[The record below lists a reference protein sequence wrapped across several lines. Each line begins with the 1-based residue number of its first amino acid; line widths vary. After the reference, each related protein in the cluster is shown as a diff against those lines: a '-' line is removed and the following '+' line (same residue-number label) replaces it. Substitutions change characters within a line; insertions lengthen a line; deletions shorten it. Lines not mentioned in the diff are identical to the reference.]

1 MSTHR
6 SRFRSLVAVV
16 ATAGALLLVAAPSA
30 SAHDVFISSTPANG
44 STLTSAPTAIT
55 LTFEEPPTTSGLA
68 VALTAPDGTVSTLVP
83 TLSGDVVTAPVT
95 GTLAPGAYTVAWRVV
110 ADDGHP
116 LTGTLT
122 FTLSVPSPPPSPS
135 AASASGSA
143 SPVATTT
150 AVDAT
155 STSSLG
161 GGWWIAIGAV
171 VVLAVGGVVLVGRRR
186 RP

>member
-1 MSTHR
+1 MSTHLAR
-6 SRFRSLVAVV
+6 VRSLVAVV
-16 ATAGALLLVAAPSA
+16 ATAGALLLAAAPSA

-68 VALTAPDGTVSTLVP
+68 GAITAPDGTVSTLAP
-83 TLSGDVVTAPVT
+83 TLSGAVVTAPVP
-95 GTLAPGAYTVAWRVV
+95 GTLARGAYTVAWRVV

-122 FTLSVPSPPPSPS
+122 FTLAVPSPS
-135 AASASGSA
+135 AASASASV

-155 STSSLG
+155 STASLG

-171 VVLAVGGVVLVGRRR
+171 VVLAVGAVVLAGCRRR
-186 RP
+186 S

>member
-16 ATAGALLLVAAPSA
+16 ATVGALLLVAAPSA

-122 FTLSVPSPPPSPS
+122 FTLAEPSPS
-135 AASASGSA
+135 AASASASV

-171 VVLAVGGVVLVGRRR
+171 VVLAVGAVVLVGRRR